1 MSAVEPSMNGKANLA
16 GMSKGPGGG
25 GDGAAEQENV
35 QETLAKF
42 KRLLSLARRSIEEN
56 QRQITEKD
64 GQISALREALGAAE
78 NARRRDDEH
87 AGATPVQLLRRV
99 REGGM
104 WWLLVEYDDEFE
116 TQGWKGFADEAAV
129 SEFADSV
136 NVGEPLKIPP
146 VSLSPEESATVL
158 EDARKQVASIREEY
172 RKFRVKSELG
182 RKQREAEIRQV
193 SAESIAEK
201 QRRISGQG
209 AAADKEQVQALE
221 DELQRL
227 RNELADKEETWRH
240 AYQKQVQETEV
251 LKREGGDTALAAQ
264 WRQRYEKL
272 SVEKED
278 AMAKLEMFKGDGG
291 GGRGAGGQGEAVAS
305 LMKKYQDLKEE
316 YRLYRKKAMHAIQG
330 AGAAGGGGGLEA
342 QDPKLQ
348 YLKNLMLKYLGTD
361 EGEAR
366 EHMERAIA
374 TVLQFSEQERQNL
387 KEARQAQTVAWMS
400 NFTGM
405 FAGSTPA
412 GVGTGGSESTPASP
426 AAAAST
432 AQGARRTSGGAIA

>member
-1 MSAVEPSMNGKANLA
+1 MSAVESSMNGKANFT

-25 GDGAAEQENV
+25 VDGVAEQENV

-87 AGATPVQLLRRV
+87 AGASPVQLLRRV

-104 WWLLVEYDDEFE
+104 WWLLVEYDDEYE

-129 SEFADSV
+129 SEFAESV
-136 NVGEPLKIPP
+136 NVGEPLDIPP

-209 AAADKEQVQALE
+209 AAADEEQVQALE

-272 SVEKED
+272 SLEKED

-330 AGAAGGGGGLEA
+330 AGAAGGGGGGLEA

-405 FAGSTPA
+405 FAASTAA
-412 GVGTGGSESTPASP
+412 GAGTESTPASP
-426 AAAAST
+426 AAGH
-432 AQGARRTSGGAIA
+432 GARRMSGGAIA